1 MIRIKKFNT
10 TGVCVP
16 ALHYMVDT
24 KDVLNQITE
33 KYIENG
39 EYFTINRAR
48 QFGKT
53 TTLEL
58 LYQHLKE
65 KYIVLDISFESAD
78 DCFISLYTLAQ
89 GFTNKVASSLE
100 NNDVSEDIK
109 QLWSEPISR
118 ELSLDS
124 LSKKITKFCKKC
136 PKEVILMIDEVDKN
150 SDNQIFLSFLG
161 LLREKYLKQRMGKD
175 DTFKSVIL
183 AGVYDIKNLKLKLHP
198 DEESKYNSPWNIAA
212 DFDVDMSFSREGI
225 AGMLKAYEDDY
236 HTGMDVKAI
245 ANQIYDYTSGY
256 PFLVSYICKK
266 VDEEIVGSKAFPQR
280 TDAWTKDGVLEA
292 IKLLIKG
299 PNTLYDDMIKH
310 VMEYSDLY
318 EMLNN
323 ILFEGQEYAYFEYD
337 KAINIGKMFGFIKEN
352 NGVVAV
358 ANRVFESQLYGFF
371 LTEALKKDSSQ
382 REALPDRNQF
392 VKDGQLNMDLV
403 MRKFYEYYTS
413 LYSEEDTKF
422 VEKYGRKIF
431 LMYLKPI
438 INGTGN
444 FYVEDQSRSRKRSD
458 IIVDYLGK
466 QYVIEC
472 KIWHGDEYNR
482 RGEEQL
488 VNYLD
493 AYQVEKGYL
502 LSFNF
507 NKNKKIGIKEINCH
521 GKELLEVVV

>member
-1 MIRIKKFNT
+1 MKKTKKFNT

-16 ALHYMVDT
+16 TLHYMVDT
-24 KDVLNQITE
+24 KEILNQIVE
-33 KYIENG
+33 KYIEND

-58 LYQHLKE
+58 LYQKLKE

-89 GFTNKVASSLE
+89 GFTNKVASALK
-100 NNDVSEDIK
+100 NNDISKELMR
-109 QLWSEPISR
+109 LWAEPISR
-118 ELSLDS
+118 ELPLDS
-124 LSKKITKFCKKC
+124 LNSKISEFCKRC
-136 PKEVILMIDEVDKN
+136 NREVILMIDEVDKN

-161 LLREKYLKQRMGKD
+161 LLREKYLKQRLGKD
-175 DTFKSVIL
+175 STFKSVIL
-183 AGVYDIKNLKLKLHP
+183 AGVYDVKNLKLKLHP
-198 DEESKYNSPWNIAA
+198 NEESKYNSPWNIAA
-212 DFDVDMSFSREGI
+212 DFDVDMSFSQAGI
-225 AGMLKAYEDDY
+225 AGMLSDYENDY
-236 HTGMDVKAI
+236 HTGMNIQEI
-245 ANQIYDYTSGY
+245 AEQIYEYTSGY

-266 VDEEIVGSKAFPQR
+266 VDEEIAGSGAFSTR
-280 TDAWTKDGVLEA
+280 AEAWTKAGVLEA

-310 VMEYSDLY
+310 VIEYPDLY

-323 ILFEGQEYAYFEYD
+323 ILFEGQEYAFFEYD
-337 KAINIGKMFGFIKEN
+337 KSVNVGKMFGFIKDN

-358 ANRVFESQLYGFF
+358 SNRVFETQLYGFF
-371 LTEALKKDSSQ
+371 LTEALKKNNSQ
-382 REALPDRNQF
+382 REALPEKNQF
-392 VKDGQLNMDLV
+392 IKNGQLDMDMV
-403 MRKFYEYYTS
+403 MRKFYEYYSS
-413 LYSEEDTKF
+413 LYSEEDEKF

-444 FYVEDQSRSRKRSD
+444 FYVEDQSRNRKRSD

-488 VNYLD
+488 TDYLE
-493 AYQVEKGYL
+493 AYHVDKGYL

-507 NKNKKIGIKEINCH
+507 NKKKEIGIKTIQYK